1 MNKMKGEM
9 VLTLLVQ
16 FNGLKIGSQLR
27 EELLHGHAVGTKR
40 LAASKITQ
48 IHVIII
54 IIIAIF
60 SFS

>member
-1 MNKMKGEM
+1 M

-27 EELLHGHAVGTKR
+27 EELLHGHAEGTIR

-54 IIIAIF
+54 IIAIF